1 MLTILANCPWVDKTT
16 IVKPTHWGR
25 FFLWVKYMKVTV
37 NGHEYIL
44 LTKCPLL
51 ETTERYE
58 FKTDVHQS
66 FDASS
71 EERIP
76 LLDVARQSFNWS
88 MMAFRNEVPEMFN
101 DLYSWMRKDYLVP
114 QPLESQLVGNLSD
127 DFIETDT
134 SNLGINVGTL
144 ILVTA
149 LGVSSVVEV
158 TEIGRYE
165 VIEGVPTYID
175 GYRLNEAVTAT
186 NAQIQTL
193 RKVIIAG
200 NPTSQA
206 NGLMFKPTLNLRV
219 LDSVEYPI
227 SENPTQFKG
236 DDLYFT
242 PLLLNGDYL
251 EINFEQHQ
259 AIVDGEIG
267 QFWQFTH
274 WINPLINKN
283 FRVIMSNRQ
292 EYIDYKKWFYR
303 RRGRLNPF
311 WLPSYQNNFNFIS
324 RSSSS
329 ITVKNDNYLSD
340 RKNIAIKANGVWTAH
355 SVTST
360 SVSGE
365 NIVMNL
371 TPQPPTNIERVSYL
385 GLYRLN
391 SDAVEFYFKG
401 ADIVEAT
408 VPIVEITT

>member
-1 MLTILANCPWVDKTT
+1 
-16 IVKPTHWGR
+16 
-25 FFLWVKYMKVTV
+25 MKVTI
-37 NGHEYIL
+37 NERDYIL

-88 MMAFRNEVPEMFN
+88 IIAFRNEVPEMFN

-114 QPLESQLVGNLSD
+114 QPLESQLVGDLSD

-149 LGVSSVVEV
+149 QGVSSVVEV

-186 NAQIQTL
+186 NAQIQPL

-219 LDSVEYPI
+219 LDSVEYPM
-227 SENPTQFKG
+227 SAEPQQYKG
-236 DDLYFT
+236 DDIYFT
-242 PLLLNGDYL
+242 PLLLDGDFL
-251 EINFEQHQ
+251 DLNFEQHQ

-274 WINPLINKN
+274 WLNPLINKN
-283 FRVIMSNRQ
+283 FRVIMKSRQ
-292 EYIDYKKWFYR
+292 DYIDYKKWFYR

-311 WLPSYQNNFNFIS
+311 WMPSYQNNFNLVS
-324 RSSSS
+324 RSPSS

-340 RKNIAIKANGVWTAH
+340 RKNIAIKANGIWTAH
-355 SVTST
+355 SVTS
-360 SVSGE
+360 SVVIGQ

-371 TPQPPTNIERVSYL
+371 TPQPPVNIERVSYL

-408 VPIVEITT
+408 VPIVEINP

>member
-1 MLTILANCPWVDKTT
+1 
-16 IVKPTHWGR
+16 
-25 FFLWVKYMKVTV
+25 MKVTV

-66 FDASS
+66 FDATS

-76 LLDVARQSFNWS
+76 LIDAARQSFNWA
-88 MMAFRNEVPEMFN
+88 MVAFRNEVPEMFN

-114 QPLESQLVGNLSD
+114 QPLESRLVGDLSD

-165 VIEGVPTYID
+165 VIEDVPVYID
-175 GYRLNEAVTAT
+175 GYRINEAVTAT
-186 NAQIQTL
+186 NAQIQPL

-227 SENPTQFKG
+227 ADEPQQYKG

-242 PLLLNGDYL
+242 PLLLDGDFL
-251 EINFEQHQ
+251 DLNFEQHQ
-259 AIVDGEIG
+259 AIADGEIG

-283 FRVIMSNRQ
+283 FRVIMRNRQ

-324 RSSSS
+324 RSASS

-340 RKNIAIKANGVWTAH
+340 RKNIAIKANGAWTAH

-408 VPIVEITT
+408 VPIVEITP

>member
-1 MLTILANCPWVDKTT
+1 
-16 IVKPTHWGR
+16 
-25 FFLWVKYMKVTV
+25 MKVTV

-66 FDASS
+66 FDASN

-76 LLDVARQSFNWS
+76 LLDAASQSFNWA
-88 MMAFRNEVPEMFN
+88 MVAFRNEVPEMFN

-114 QPLESQLVGNLSD
+114 QPLESRLVGDLSD

-149 LGVSSVVEV
+149 QGVSSVVEV

-186 NAQIQTL
+186 NAQIQPL
-193 RKVIIAG
+193 RKVIIVG

-219 LDSVEYPI
+219 LDSVEYPM
-227 SENPTQFKG
+227 SAEPQQYKG

-242 PLLLNGDYL
+242 PLLLDGDFL
-251 EINFEQHQ
+251 DINFEQHQ
-259 AIVDGEIG
+259 ALVDGEIG

-283 FRVIMSNRQ
+283 FRVIMRNRQ

-324 RSSSS
+324 RSASS

-408 VPIVEITT
+408 VPIVEITP

>member
-1 MLTILANCPWVDKTT
+1 
-16 IVKPTHWGR
+16 
-25 FFLWVKYMKVTV
+25 MKVTV

-44 LTKCPLL
+44 LAKCPLL

-66 FDASS
+66 FDASN

-76 LLDVARQSFNWS
+76 LLDAARQSFNWA
-88 MMAFRNEVPEMFN
+88 MVAFRNEVPEMFN
-101 DLYSWMRKDYLVP
+101 DLYSWMRKEYLVP
-114 QPLESQLVGNLSD
+114 QPLESQLVGDLSD
-127 DFIETDT
+127 DFIECDT
-134 SNLGINVGTL
+134 SNLGINAGTL
-144 ILVTA
+144 ILLTA
-149 LGVSSVVEV
+149 QGVSLVVEV

-175 GYRLNEAVTAT
+175 GYRLNKAVTAT
-186 NAQIQTL
+186 NAQIQPL

-219 LDSVEYPI
+219 LDSVEYPM
-227 SENPTQFKG
+227 SAEPQQYKG

-242 PLLLNGDYL
+242 PLLLDGDFL
-251 EINFEQHQ
+251 DINFEQHQ
-259 AIVDGEIG
+259 ALVDGEIG

-283 FRVIMSNRQ
+283 FRVIMRNRQ

-311 WLPSYQNNFNFIS
+311 WLPSYQNNFNSIS
-324 RSSSS
+324 RSASS

-408 VPIVEITT
+408 VPIVEITP

>member
-1 MLTILANCPWVDKTT
+1 
-16 IVKPTHWGR
+16 
-25 FFLWVKYMKVTV
+25 MKVTV

-76 LLDVARQSFNWS
+76 LLDAARQSFNWA

-101 DLYSWMRKDYLVP
+101 DLYSWMRKEYLVP
-114 QPLESQLVGNLSD
+114 QPLESRLVGDLSD
-127 DFIETDT
+127 DFIECDT

-149 LGVSSVVEV
+149 QGVSSVVEV

-186 NAQIQTL
+186 NAQIQPL

-206 NGLMFKPTLNLRV
+206 NGLMFKPTLNLTV
-219 LDSVEYPI
+219 LDSVEYPM
-227 SENPTQFKG
+227 SAEPQQYKG

-242 PLLLNGDYL
+242 PLLLDGDFL
-251 EINFEQHQ
+251 DINFEQHQ

-283 FRVIMSNRQ
+283 FRVIMKSRQ
-292 EYIDYKKWFYR
+292 DYIDYKKWFYR

-324 RSSSS
+324 RSASS

-340 RKNIAIKANGVWTAH
+340 RKNIAIKANGAWTAH

-401 ADIVEAT
+401 ADIIEAT
-408 VPIVEITT
+408 VPIVEITP

>member
-1 MLTILANCPWVDKTT
+1 
-16 IVKPTHWGR
+16 
-25 FFLWVKYMKVTV
+25 MKVTI

-76 LLDVARQSFNWS
+76 LLDAARQSFNWA
-88 MMAFRNEVPEMFN
+88 MVAFRNEVPEMFN
-101 DLYSWMRKDYLVP
+101 DLYSWMRKEYLVP
-114 QPLESQLVGNLSD
+114 QPLESRLVGDLSD

-149 LGVSSVVEV
+149 QGVSSVVEV

-186 NAQIQTL
+186 NAQIQPL

-219 LDSVEYPI
+219 LDSVEYPM
-227 SENPTQFKG
+227 SAEPQQYKG

-242 PLLLNGDYL
+242 PLLLDGDFL
-251 EINFEQHQ
+251 DINFEQHQ

-283 FRVIMSNRQ
+283 FRVIMRNRQ

-311 WLPSYQNNFNFIS
+311 WLPSFQNNFNFIS

-408 VPIVEITT
+408 VPIVEITP

>member
-1 MLTILANCPWVDKTT
+1 
-16 IVKPTHWGR
+16 
-25 FFLWVKYMKVTV
+25 MKVTI
-37 NGHEYIL
+37 NEHEYIL

-58 FKTDVHQS
+58 FKTDIHQS
-66 FDASS
+66 FDATS

-76 LLDVARQSFNWS
+76 LRDQARQSLKYSLLAARSENPEVFNNIY
-88 MMAFRNEVPEMFN
+88 A
-101 DLYSWMRKDYLVP
+101 WMRKDFLVV
-114 QPLESQLVGNLSD
+114 QPLERAAVGDLSD
-127 DFIETDT
+127 DFIEVDT
-134 SNLGINVGTL
+134 SNLGVNVGSL
-144 ILVTA
+144 ILVYTNQNYQ
-149 LGVSSVVEV
+149 VREV

-175 GYRLNEAVTAT
+175 GYRLNEAVTAL
-186 NAQIQTL
+186 NATLYPL
-193 RKVIIAG
+193 RKCIVSG
-200 NPTSQA
+200 NVSAQA
-206 NGLMFKPTLNLRV
+206 NGIILKPVFNLLV
-219 LDSVEYPI
+219 TDSVEYAI

-242 PLLLNGDYL
+242 PLLLSGDYL

-283 FRVIMSNRQ
+283 FRVIMRNRQ

-324 RSSSS
+324 RSASS

-371 TPQPPTNIERVSYL
+371 APQPPVNIERVSYL

-408 VPIVEITT
+408 VPIVEITP

>member
-1 MLTILANCPWVDKTT
+1 M
-16 IVKPTHWGR
+16 
-25 FFLWVKYMKVTV
+25 
-37 NGHEYIL
+37 
-44 LTKCPLL
+44 L

-66 FDASS
+66 FDATG

-76 LLDVARQSFNWS
+76 LLDAARQSFNWS

-101 DLYSWMRKDYLVP
+101 DLYSWMRKEYLVP

-219 LDSVEYPI
+219 LDSVEYPM
-227 SENPTQFKG
+227 SAEPQQYKG

-242 PLLLNGDYL
+242 PLLLDGDFL
-251 EINFEQHQ
+251 DINFEQHQ
-259 AIVDGEIG
+259 EIVDGEIG

-283 FRVIMSNRQ
+283 FRVIMRNRQ

-324 RSSSS
+324 RSASS

-371 TPQPPTNIERVSYL
+371 TPQPPVNIERVSYL

-408 VPIVEITT
+408 VPIVEITP

>member
-1 MLTILANCPWVDKTT
+1 
-16 IVKPTHWGR
+16 
-25 FFLWVKYMKVTV
+25 MKVTV

-66 FDASS
+66 FDATS

-76 LLDVARQSFNWS
+76 LLDAARQSFNWA
-88 MMAFRNEVPEMFN
+88 MVAFRNEVPEMFN
-101 DLYSWMRKDYLVP
+101 NLYSWMRKEYLVP

-134 SNLGINVGTL
+134 TNLGINAGTL
-144 ILVTA
+144 ILVQAT
-149 LGVSSVVEV
+149 GVLEVVEV

-186 NAQIQTL
+186 NAQIQPL

-206 NGLMFKPTLNLRV
+206 NGLMFKPALNLRV
-219 LDSVEYPI
+219 LDSVEYPM
-227 SENPTQFKG
+227 SAEPQQYKG

-242 PLLLNGDYL
+242 PLLLDGEFLD
-251 EINFEQHQ
+251 INFEQHQ

-283 FRVIMSNRQ
+283 FRVIMRNRQ

-324 RSSSS
+324 RSASS

-408 VPIVEITT
+408 VPIVEITP

>member
-1 MLTILANCPWVDKTT
+1 
-16 IVKPTHWGR
+16 
-25 FFLWVKYMKVTV
+25 MKVTI
-37 NGHEYIL
+37 NERDYIL

-88 MMAFRNEVPEMFN
+88 IIAFRNEVPEMFN

-114 QPLESQLVGNLSD
+114 QPLESQLVGDLSD

-149 LGVSSVVEV
+149 QGVSSVVEV

-186 NAQIQTL
+186 NAQIQPL

-200 NPTSQA
+200 NPASQA

-219 LDSVEYPI
+219 LDSVEYPM
-227 SENPTQFKG
+227 SAEPQQYKG

-242 PLLLNGDYL
+242 PLLLDGDFL
-251 EINFEQHQ
+251 DINFEQHQ
-259 AIVDGEIG
+259 AIADGEIG

-283 FRVIMSNRQ
+283 FRVIMRNRQ

-311 WLPSYQNNFNFIS
+311 WLPSYQNNFNVIS
-324 RSSSS
+324 RSASS
-329 ITVKNDNYLSD
+329 ITVKNDNYVSD
-340 RKNIAIKANGVWTAH
+340 RKNIAIKANGAWTAH

-391 SDAVEFYFKG
+391 SDAVEFNFKG
-401 ADIVEAT
+401 AGIVET
-408 VPIVEITT
+408 NVPVVELTP